1 MPLPVGGAIDFPLW
15 TTSVYVDLE
24 RRCTSFFVPIF
35 AKRETRLGVGQNHL
49 PGLIRTGSS
58 FDRSPGYEAWYVGSD
73 FWPFM
78 VKRSSAFRVRGAA
91 TGDGIP
97 CFRSRIYEL
106 VRLVKTPLSLDQ
118 QLILLFSKIQIPSS
132 VVPSPL
138 RTVHSPASPENG
150 LRLVSSESLC
160 LAHHLESLEGR
171 LLVVVRNPA
180 MVSHIACDHQS

>member
-1 MPLPVGGAIDFPLW
+1 VGRN
-15 TTSVYVDLE
+15 Y
-24 RRCTSFFVPIF
+24 
-35 AKRETRLGVGQNHL
+35 L
-49 PGLIRTGSS
+49 PGPIRTGSS
-58 FDRSPGYEAWYVGSD
+58 FDRSPGYKAWYVGSD
-73 FWPFM
+73 FWPFT

-160 LAHHLESLEGR
+160 LVHHLESLEGR
-171 LLVVVRNPA
+171 LSVVVRNPA